1 MSGHFGL
8 AVEEESE
15 NREQSFIVEPAE
27 VLMGQLPCPELRE
40 KYTRQELVDL
50 TQKYEDICEEIH
62 SFENLMRET
71 TFKQAED

>member
-1 MSGHFGL
+1 
-8 AVEEESE
+8 
-15 NREQSFIVEPAE
+15 
-27 VLMGQLPCPELRE
+27 MGQLPCPELRE